1 MANLPPIASSAPGP
15 APTLEDFVSVSREK
29 LRYRDTDR
37 QGHVNNAVF
46 STFLET
52 GRIEVLL
59 TSGGDLAGPDGGFV
73 LAHLQMDFRKEANWP
88 GEVEIGTRIVTVGR
102 SSLRFEQ
109 AIFQHGYCIA
119 TAETIV
125 VLTDVNT
132 RRSRPF
138 SDEARAYL
146 ERKARKI

>member
-1 MANLPPIASSAPGP
+1 MADFPPIFSSSAGP
-15 APTLEDFVSVSREK
+15 APLLDDFVSLSSEK
-29 LRYRDTDR
+29 LRYRDTDP

-52 GRIEVLL
+52 GRVELLL
-59 TSGGDLAGPDGGFV
+59 TDEADLAGPDGGFV
-73 LAHLQMDFRKEANWP
+73 LARLQIDFRKEAKWP

-109 AIFQHGYCIA
+109 AIFQDGHCIA

-132 RRSRPF
+132 RRSKPF
-138 SDEARAYL
+138 SDKARAYL
-146 ERKARKI
+146 ERKTRKL